1 MKYSQEALRSMA
13 EQINLYEYAENTVEF
28 TKHCGTIHY
37 CECVFHEEK
46 TPSLAF
52 YETTNQYYCF
62 GCGEHGNI
70 YTWIQKTENKSF
82 SEAVEKVAAIT
93 GCEVEEYIESE
104 SVNFLK
110 ELNRVQRPIKEQE
123 VERQILDMQLDYYD
137 KYSDVTPQEW
147 LAEGITEESMKKYDI
162 RIDDNANRIV
172 YPVLDAEFNLIGI
185 KGRTRFEN
193 FKALKLPKYINYK
206 KIGALDFFTGMKLA
220 EPYIKESGR
229 IIIVEGI
236 KTVMKLDGWGYHNV
250 VSAET
255 SDITEQQLIILIRMG
270 IKTAVI
276 AFDEDVPLSKINK
289 LTKDMRSYM
298 NVEVVINKK
307 NLLSEKDSPTDKGR
321 EVWEKLYSERI
332 RLK

>member
-1 MKYSQEALRSMA
+1 MKYSQEILSSMA
-13 EQINLYEYAENTVEF
+13 EQINLCEYAENLVTF

-37 CECVFHEEK
+37 CECIFHEEK

-52 YETTNQYYCF
+52 YETTNQFYCF
-62 GCGEHGNI
+62 GCGVHGNI
-70 YTWIQKTENKSF
+70 YTWIQKTENKTF
-82 SEAVEKVAAIT
+82 AEAVEKVALLT
-93 GCEVEEYIESE
+93 GTKTEEYIEPE
-104 SVNFLK
+104 SINFFK
-110 ELNRVQRPIKEQE
+110 ELNKIQKPVKEKE
-123 VERQILDMQLDYYD
+123 VSRQILDMQTDYLDI
-137 KYSDVTPQEW
+137 YSDEIPQEW
-147 LAEGITEESMKKYDI
+147 IDEGITEESMKKYNI
-162 RIDDNANRIV
+162 KVDNAANRIV
-172 YPVLDAEFNLIGI
+172 YPVLDANYNLIGI

-193 FKALKLPKYINYK
+193 YKILNLPKYINYK

-220 EPYIKESGR
+220 ETYIKESGKV
-229 IIIVEGI
+229 IIVEGI

-270 IKTAVI
+270 VKTAII

-289 LTKDMRSYM
+289 LTKDMKNYM
-298 NVEVVINKK
+298 NVEVVINKM

-321 EVWEKLYSERI
+321 EVWERLYNERI